1 MQGKKRFSC
10 KRVLTKTT
18 RNKGETPMKMKITVA
33 EPFELIHEIRGQP
46 ENLFEMI
53 REDVKQTVDRYMPEL
68 MDVKLTGFLGRNRY
82 ERKRKEESSERF
94 QASKVH
100 VKGHGRGFSKCSQG
114 SATVTLKSG

>member
-1 MQGKKRFSC
+1 
-10 KRVLTKTT
+10 
-18 RNKGETPMKMKITVA
+18 MKMKITVA

-82 ERKRKEESSERF
+82 ERIKGKRNH
-94 QASKVH
+94 QNGSKLRKYTL
-100 VKGHGRGFSKCSQG
+100 KGMVVVSVNVPR